1 MANEHGTPREMAFSG
16 LMFGDRFRFAGD
28 DAGVSYGPV
37 IRAQEWCGS
46 HFGVTLADGTSHYGG
61 AFRKVVLLHRAPGCG
76 CGVHVD
82 LCEADCEWPAELEEL
97 WDSLYSPAAI

>member
-28 DAGVSYGPV
+28 ADGTSYAAV
-37 IRAQEWCGS
+37 KRTRKYCGS
-46 HFGVTLADGTSHYGG
+46 HFWVELVDGTSYYGSS
-61 AFRKVVLLHRAPGCG
+61 FKRVVLLHRAPNCE

-82 LCEADCEWPAELEEL
+82 DCEADCDWPDELEDLWHSIFRSEL
-97 WDSLYSPAAI
+97 T